1 MGTLSSL
8 TGGSSGGGGGDPT
21 GKFQASATV
30 ANGDLVVLNDNGTVA
45 PVTSTAVA
53 ADFAKSDNGTKLFAG
68 ETSSQF
74 GQTGHA
80 GVYNQTHNKFLF
92 WYRDTTGNVY
102 GYVKSADYDASTGTF
117 TNVSS
122 RMQTSMQAAWLSQ
135 KRSPSEGYLLGY
147 RGTNGYMYVRGFR
160 WNGTTWQQTSEATA
174 SSSSTASGSSYI
186 GANGEGS
193 NTFAFAAKLGVGEIS
208 IAHGSWDGSSTTPTM
223 TDGSN
228 AIYNQRPSNTSS
240 GSKGTSWSSNSLVGP
255 HVKNDIH
262 VIGAAEGGV
271 MKLLAC
277 KVEASG
283 TTYGTKYSTGYNHN
297 GYPSRMIYDEVNN
310 VGIISFYS
318 NSGTQG
324 AQVYYHVFSVNQDT
338 LDITNLGF
346 VPMPSG
352 FSGYSSGLG
361 WNPFAR
367 VWCAVDHIGGE
378 IYYWKVASDGTISNT
393 GTGQFAPNAPNLS
406 SLRIQFNHMFPIHG
420 TGGMGIT
427 FNNDHVVGG
436 SGAGSYM
443 DATNQLF
450 ASRFDLPYVDTN
462 VANYFGEAK
471 EAISSGAAGSVAIL
485 NRTKDIADSSFQ
497 EGQKLFANPS
507 GTALATSG
515 TYRVG
520 HATDKDTVL
529 VLGDPL

>member
-8 TGGSSGGGGGDPT
+8 TGGGSGGGGGDPT

-53 ADFAKSDNGTKLFAG
+53 ADFAKSDNGTKLFAA

-92 WYRDTTGNVY
+92 WYRDSTGNVY

-117 TNVSS
+117 TNVSQ
-122 RMQTSMQAAWLSQ
+122 RMQTSMYAAWLSQ
-135 KRSPSEGYLLGY
+135 KRSPSEGYLLAY
-147 RGTNGYMYVRGFR
+147 RGTNGYAYVRGFR
-160 WNGTTWQQTSEATA
+160 WNGSNWSQTSEGTFGTSSI
-174 SSSSTASGSSYI
+174 SSSSMYI
-186 GANGEGS
+186 SANGENSG
-193 NTFAFAAKLGVGEIS
+193 TFAIGAYTNGELS
-208 IAHGSWDGSSTTPTM
+208 LTHGSWDGSTTTPSSTQG
-223 TDGSN
+223 TNGLYSE
-228 AIYNQRPSNTSS
+228 RPSATAS
-240 GSKGTSWSSNSLVGP
+240 GSRGTSWGNNSLVGT

-262 VIGAAEGGV
+262 VIGGADGSV
-271 MKLLAC
+271 MKLIAA
-277 KVEASG
+277 KVESSG
-283 TTYGTKYSTGYNHN
+283 TTYGTKYSTNYNHN

-310 VGIISFYS
+310 VGVIAFYS
-318 NSGTQG
+318 NSGSQG
-324 AQVYYHVFSVNQDT
+324 SRVYYHVFSVNHDT

-361 WNPFAR
+361 WNPFIR
-367 VWCAVDHIGGE
+367 LWVAVDHLGGE
-378 IYYWKVASDGTISNT
+378 IQYWKVASDGTISDT
-393 GTGQFAPNAPNLS
+393 GTGQFAPNAPNTS
-406 SLRIQFNHMFPIHG
+406 SLKPQFNHMFPIHG
-420 TGGMGIT
+420 TGGMGMT

-450 ASRFDLPYVDTN
+450 ATRFDLPYVDTN

-485 NRTKDIADSSFQ
+485 TRTKDIADSSFQ
-497 EGQKLFANPS
+497 EGQKLFAKPS

-529 VLGDPL
+529 VLGDPS